1 MKLKRIIGLA
11 LAAVMSISSFSGV
24 YITSSAAELAS
35 YIWDLTNCGEASG
48 YVTPEGGSARNNCTT
63 LAVGEDVSTEYT
75 KNITAPKDG
84 MLSFNLSRDDTLSL
98 IHI

>member
-11 LAAVMSISSFSGV
+11 LAAVMSISSFSGL

-35 YIWDLTNCGEASG
+35 YIWDLTDCGEAR

-63 LAVGEDVSTEYT
+63 LTVGEDVSTEYT

-84 MLSFNLSRDDTLSL
+84 MLSFNLSRDDTAM
-98 IHI
+98 